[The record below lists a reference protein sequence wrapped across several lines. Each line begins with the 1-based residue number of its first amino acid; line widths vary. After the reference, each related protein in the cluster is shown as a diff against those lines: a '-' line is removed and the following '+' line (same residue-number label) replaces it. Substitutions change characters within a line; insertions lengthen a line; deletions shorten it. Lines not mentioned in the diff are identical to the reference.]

1 MLAQIKFMCIADFN
15 YTHIAGWLQHQ
26 GRNVGPKK
34 RISMSLNNYVRR
46 EFVNQVS
53 QKMFKMTKAKR
64 SISSAYHPETNSIVE
79 RFS

>member
-1 MLAQIKFMCIADFN
+1 MLAQIKIMCIADFN
-15 YTHIAGWLQHQ
+15 YIHIAGWLHQ
-26 GRNVGPKK
+26 GRNVGPRK

-64 SISSAYHPETNSIVE
+64 SISSTYHPETNSIVE